1 MHSDGYSFNHIPIV
15 PASLNLLVCR
25 ALIIAEAIMQLTKHK
40 VATINYTLKDKE
52 DNVLDESSDSTFT
65 YLHGA
70 NNIIPGL
77 EKALEG
83 SKAGDEVSVDVPP
96 EDAYGERNLEMIQR
110 VPRDMFPD
118 EVEVKE
124 GMQFHAQSS
133 SGTPVIV
140 TIDSIDGDEVV
151 VDGNHPMA
159 GKELH
164 FDVKVVDIR
173 EATEKELEHG
183 HVHGEN
189 DEHEHE

>member
-1 MHSDGYSFNHIPIV
+1 
-15 PASLNLLVCR
+15 
-25 ALIIAEAIMQLTKHK
+25 MQLTKHK

-52 DNVLDESSDSTFT
+52 DNILDESSDSSFT

-70 NNIIPGL
+70 SNIIPGL

-83 SKAGDEVSVDVPP
+83 SEAGDEVSVDVKP

-110 VPRDMFPD
+110 LPRDLFPE

-133 SGTPVIV
+133 SGDPVIV

-159 GKELH
+159 GKHLH
-164 FDVKVVDIR
+164 FDVVVVEVRD
-173 EATEKELEHG
+173 ATEHEIEHG
-183 HVHGEN
+183 QVHEEGGH
-189 DEHEHE
+189 DHE